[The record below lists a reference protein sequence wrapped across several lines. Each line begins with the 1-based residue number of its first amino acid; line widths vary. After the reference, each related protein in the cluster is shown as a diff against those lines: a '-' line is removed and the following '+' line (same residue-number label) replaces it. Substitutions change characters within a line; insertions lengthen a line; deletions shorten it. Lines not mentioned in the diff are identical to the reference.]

1 MPVAKVH
8 IAAGKGPERRKAVA
22 QAVIAAMAMAF
33 KIPEDDV
40 IVLMTERGPDEIYN
54 KDENFILIE
63 LLALGGRSLDAKR
76 QLYRLLFD
84 NLTHLSPMKPKD
96 MLVML
101 HDMPKENCGVR
112 GGLMASDVALEFKV
126 NV

>member
-63 LLALGGRSLDAKR
+63 LLALGSEDPARFYAQMGT
-76 QLYRLLFD
+76 LYLQRIGELTSAALLRV
-84 NLTHLSPMKPKD
+84 L
-96 MLVML
+96 
-101 HDMPKENCGVR
+101 
-112 GGLMASDVALEFKV
+112 
-126 NV
+126 